1 MPTALFPL
9 PRAAWRRLLDR
20 GETQSPQ
27 GLSGD
32 QGSPDLQQEG
42 TAAGQQARAQTR
54 PGHHLDTEGDA
65 GSGVGGG
72 ELAWQRHGDRR
83 ARQRQPQWQ
92 ANRRDPLLRQESA
105 HQRHSPEGFRLR

>member
-54 PGHHLDTEGDA
+54 PGHHLDAEGDA

>member
-20 GETQSPQ
+20 GETQLPQ

-32 QGSPDLQQEG
+32 QGSPDLRQEG

-54 PGHHLDTEGDA
+54 PGHHLDAEGDA
-65 GSGVGGG
+65 GSGVGVG

-92 ANRRDPLLRQESA
+92 ANRRDPLLRHESA